1 MKLSSVHAALLI
13 LTLSV
18 SFVSTGCNSESSQ
31 PATSDAKATDT
42 SGASAVT
49 ETASVA
55 QPEVTTVANTREVQ
69 IPGDGDFQPP
79 PIQIPEGFQL
89 EIVAGPPLVK
99 HPMLAAF
106 DDRGRLFV
114 AETDGQNLRKEELT
128 AQKPRFIRML
138 EDTDNDGKFDKS
150 TIFADNMIM
159 PEGALWH
166 DNALYVISAPYL
178 WRLEDTDDDGV
189 ADKREKLV
197 GEFNFNG
204 NPNLTGPYLGP
215 CGRIYF
221 TGGAFGYDLV
231 DAGGVAHG
239 SGGAASVFS
248 VLPDGTDLQIH
259 GQGPIN
265 PVEVMFTPEG
275 ELFTTNAIF
284 DSFGGRHDALVHWIE
299 GSLSTKVYGKPLLPE
314 TSFRIPAVCRWGQV
328 APAGLMRVRNNTLS
342 EDFHQNVFACQFDTH
357 RVVRVELERHGASFL
372 PKRDETF
379 LSSTSLDFHPTD
391 IFEDADGSLLMIDTG
406 GWLYFGCPTSKIAK
420 PNIYGAIYRLR
431 QKGAPKVEDA
441 RGLKI
446 DWKGAPHAELVTLL
460 DDSRP
465 YVRDRAIDRLAVR
478 GEGTVPDLSDALIN
492 SDSVQRRR
500 NAVWTLSR
508 INTPAALKVLRTA
521 LNDAS
526 ESVRQAAVR
535 SLGVVK
541 DTESVAKLVELYK
554 SGSPQVRLT
563 VASALSK
570 IRETQAVPALLEGL
584 ARDDNDDYLM
594 HGQIHALIRLN
605 DFEATKAG
613 LSVDNPRVR
622 RSALIALDQM
632 EDQRLT
638 HDLVLPLLSTD
649 DQLLRTSA
657 IDVIGKHGEWADE
670 IQSVVSG
677 WVDGPEL
684 AADDA
689 VLAEAISKTFA
700 RDQGIQP
707 ILAAA
712 LERDSTPQST
722 RLLILRALAS
732 SDLKAMPE
740 RFAPALLKLLQ
751 SGDVDLVEEVV
762 TAMTAKDTDKLDE
775 ALFAIS
781 RDAEREDHL
790 RLASLALPSKHGRE
804 LTKPDFE
811 FLLSQFDEEVLAVD
825 RAKAAEALAAAKLSL
840 EQTVAVAGL
849 VETVGPL
856 ELPALLKRFERDTAP
871 IVVNVD
877 VQPEKK
883 KTHRGVAAYR
893 DEPQEHRA
901 IWNTWNPISGQG
913 FELLR
918 TSDGS
923 FSGVS
928 VSKVTGAS
936 LLPYSHTKY
945 DDLLNDFVYSGLPAG
960 GGEHQS
966 FQNEFT
972 ISGLKTDTTYDLYF
986 FGTAYP
992 KPAAYRGSKST
1003 VTDAKGSTSSSI
1015 RGLMR
1020 SDEPYQEGVTHSLFK
1035 GLQPKEDGT
1044 LHVHWTA
1051 GDHDKEGNF
1060 GMFNGLTLVR
1070 PAAPEGRDPQVG
1082 QALVAAL
1089 ANAEAI
1095 ASVTPERLQKLL
1107 SRYPSEVGEAAEPLI
1122 ARLLAEKEKQAERL
1136 AELMPLIANGN
1147 PQKGRDVFFNEKAA
1161 CSTCHRIEGRGAEV
1175 GPDLSLIGR
1184 IRRDRDLLES
1194 IIYPSSTIANGFD
1207 RFIVM
1212 DVDGRTYDGVIGAE
1226 TVDAIYLRNPG
1237 KDDVRIPRDSIDA
1250 MDPHSLSIMPQGLEK
1265 QITTEQLRDLIAY
1278 LRSLK

>member
-1 MKLSSVHAALLI
+1 MKLANIHTALLI
-13 LTLSV
+13 VSLFATLL
-18 SFVSTGCNSESSQ
+18 TGCNSESSV
-31 PATSDAKATDT
+31 PAAGEADVVSSSDA
-42 SGASAVT
+42 SGP
-49 ETASVA
+49 EIVA
-55 QPEVTTVANTREVQ
+55 VANRQEVQ
-69 IPGDGDFQPP
+69 IAGTEDFVPP
-79 PIQIPEGFQL
+79 PISIPEGFEL
-89 EIVAGPPLVK
+89 EIVAAPPLVK

-114 AETDGQNLRKEELT
+114 AETDGQNLRKDELL

-138 EDTDNDGKFDKS
+138 EDTNDDGKFDKS
-150 TIFADNMIM
+150 TIFADNMVM

-197 GEFNFNG
+197 GKFDFNG

-231 DAGGVAHG
+231 DAGGVARG
-239 SGGAASVFS
+239 AGGAASVFS
-248 VLPDGTDLQIH
+248 VKPDGTDLQIMS
-259 GQGPIN
+259 QGPIN
-265 PVEVMFTPEG
+265 PVEVMWTPEG

-314 TSFRIPAVCRWGQV
+314 TGFRIPAVCRWGTV
-328 APAGLMRVRNNTLS
+328 APAGLMRVRNNTLT
-342 EDFHQNVFACQFDTH
+342 EDFHQNIFACQFDTH

-379 LSSTSLDFHPTD
+379 LSSTSIDFHPTD

-420 PNIYGAIYRLR
+420 PNVYGAIYRLR
-431 QKGAPKVEDA
+431 QKGAPKVEDG
-441 RGLKI
+441 RGLKLN
-446 DWKGAPHAELVTLL
+446 WEGTSHEEMVTWL

-478 GEGTVPDLSDALIN
+478 GEAAVSALKEARAS

-508 INTPAALKVLRTA
+508 IDTPAAVAAIRSA
-521 LNDAS
+521 LDDES
-526 ESVRQAAVR
+526 ESVRHSAVR
-535 SLGVVK
+535 SLGVLK
-541 DTESVAKLVELYK
+541 DTESVTKLVELYK
-554 SGSPQVRLT
+554 TEAPQVRLA

-570 IRETQAVPALLEGL
+570 IRDSQAVPAILEGL

-594 HGQIHALIRLN
+594 HAQIHTLIRLN

-613 LSVDNPRVR
+613 LTADNPRVR

-632 EDQRLT
+632 EDNRLT
-638 HDLVLPLLSTD
+638 HDLVLPLLSTN

-657 IDVIGKHGEWADE
+657 IDVIGKHEDWADQ

-712 LERDSTPQST
+712 LARDTTPLST
-722 RLLILRALAS
+722 RRLILRALAS

-740 RFAPALLKLLQ
+740 RFSAALLGLLK
-751 SGDVDLVEEVV
+751 SGNVELVEQVV
-762 TAMTAKDTDKLDE
+762 TAMTAKDTEKLDD
-775 ALFAIS
+775 ALIAIS
-781 RDAEREDHL
+781 RDSDREDPL
-790 RLASLALPSKHGRE
+790 RLASLAIPARHGYALE
-804 LTKPDFE
+804 DQDFE
-811 FLLSQFDEEVLAVD
+811 FLHSQFDDEVLAVD
-825 RAKAAEALAAAKLSL
+825 RSRAAEALAAATLNH
-840 EQTVAVAGL
+840 EQTIAVAKL
-849 VETVGPL
+849 MQSVGPL
-856 ELPALLKRFERDTAP
+856 EFPALLKRFERDTAP

-883 KTHRGVAAYR
+883 KTHRGVAAYL

-913 FELLR
+913 FELLV

-928 VSKVTGAS
+928 VSKVEGAK
-936 LLPYSHTKY
+936 LLPYTHTKY

-960 GGEHQS
+960 GGEHQA

-972 ISGLKTDTTYDLYF
+972 ISGLKKDTTYDLYF

-1003 VTDAKGSTSSSI
+1003 VTDASGPTSISI

-1020 SDEPYQEGVTHSLFK
+1020 SDEPYQEGVTHALFK
-1035 GLQPKEDGT
+1035 GLVPRADGT

-1051 GDHDKEGNF
+1051 GDHDQEGNF
-1060 GMFNGLTLVR
+1060 GMFNGLTLVA
-1070 PAAPEGRDPQVG
+1070 PAAPEGRDPRVG
-1082 QALVAAL
+1082 KALVAAL
-1089 ANAEAI
+1089 SDAEAVS
-1095 ASVTPERLQKLL
+1095 SVPPERLQKLFA
-1107 SRYPSEVGEAAEPLI
+1107 RYPTEVVNASEPII
-1122 ARLLAEKEKQAERL
+1122 ANLYKQQEKQAETL
-1136 AELMPLIANGN
+1136 AELMPKIANGN
-1147 PQKGRDVFFNEKAA
+1147 PQKGRDVFYNDKAA
-1161 CSTCHRIEGRGAEV
+1161 CYACHRIGGRGAEV

-1194 IIYPSSTIANGFD
+1194 IIFPSSTIANGYD
-1207 RFIVM
+1207 RFIVL
-1212 DVDGRTYDGVIGAE
+1212 DVDGRTYDGVIGGE
-1226 TVDAIYLRNPG
+1226 TVDAIYLRNQG
-1237 KDDVRIPRDSIDA
+1237 KEDVRIPRDSIDA
-1250 MDPHSLSIMPQGLEK
+1250 MDPHALSIMPQGLEK
-1265 QITTEQLRDLIAY
+1265 QITIEQLRNLIAY